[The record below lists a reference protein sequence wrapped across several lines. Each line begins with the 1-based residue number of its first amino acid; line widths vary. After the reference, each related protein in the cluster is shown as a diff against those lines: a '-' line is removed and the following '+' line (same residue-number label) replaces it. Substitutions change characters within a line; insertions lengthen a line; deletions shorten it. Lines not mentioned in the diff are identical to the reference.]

1 MAPKR
6 DAPRPRPLPIRT
18 CISCRETQ
26 VKDGLVR
33 IIRTPPGRIEV
44 DLTGKKAGR
53 GAYLCKKHSCWE
65 KAIKKNRLEYA
76 LKSKVSLEDKAPLE
90 EFMKTLPA
98 ENEGV
103 TSSVPGEK

>member
-1 MAPKR
+1 MAANR
-6 DAPRPRPLPIRT
+6 DAPRLRQSPITT
-18 CISCRETQ
+18 CISCRGTQ
-26 VKDGLVR
+26 VKGGLVR
-33 IIRTPPGRIEV
+33 IVRTPAGRIEV

-53 GAYLCKKHSCWE
+53 GAYLCKKRSCWG
-65 KAIKKNRLEYA
+65 KAVKKDRLEHA
-76 LKSKVSLEDKAPLE
+76 LKSKVSLEDKVPLE